1 MSHRPEQVNELQVNS
16 DGFEILVR
24 LAGQLVK
31 MADTLADFYKNRT
44 PEIAVAW
51 AETAVEVSRAT
62 YAVAC
67 EEVLKTVNPDRTL
80 GLLDEAI
87 ETLHELLACDLQTPG
102 GLVEFGVLRSKAT
115 TLSLRLMFAAAVL
128 ADGAA

>member
-1 MSHRPEQVNELQVNS
+1 MSNQPEQVSELQVNAE
-16 DGFEILVR
+16 GFENLVR
-24 LAGQLVK
+24 LSGQLVK
-31 MADTLADFYKNRT
+31 MADTLADFHKNRT

-67 EEVLKTVNPDRTL
+67 EEVLKTANPDRPL

-87 ETLHELLACDLQTPG
+87 ETLHELLGCDLRTPG
-102 GLVEFGVLRSKAT
+102 GLVEFKVLRSKAT
-115 TLSLRLMFAAAVL
+115 TLSLRLMFASHCMRA
-128 ADGAA
+128 GA

>member
-16 DGFEILVR
+16 DGFENLVR
-24 LAGQLVK
+24 LSGQLVK

-67 EEVLKTVNPDRTL
+67 
-80 GLLDEAI
+80 
-87 ETLHELLACDLQTPG
+87 
-102 GLVEFGVLRSKAT
+102 
-115 TLSLRLMFAAAVL
+115 
-128 ADGAA
+128 